1 MSEALRTAVL
11 IDGSKDPPAIRI
23 EESERKPFISQ
34 GRAGQKPRNFQF
46 VKVVEQQV
54 ENEDEPRKAYLYRLV
69 GSQMSDE
76 DFKRLAAAEVD
87 KHLNPEKY
95 AGRNDNPDAA
105 AAELAEYRR
114 RFGPLKKE
122 G

>member
-34 GRAGQKPRNFQF
+34 GRAGQTPRNFRF
-46 VKVVEQQV
+46 VRVVTQKVEH
-54 ENEDEPRKAYLYRLV
+54 EEEPRTAYLYRLV
-69 GSQMSDE
+69 GGQMSDD
-76 DFKRLAAAEVD
+76 DFERLAAAEVD

-95 AGRNDNPDAA
+95 AGRSDNPDAA
-105 AAELAEYRR
+105 LAELEEYRR
-114 RFGPLKKE
+114 RFGPLQKE